1 MMKLGPKT
9 WRATRGGLAVWLM
22 AVMAGLFCGVA
33 GASDAGA
40 QEPAQAQAQPLAVHF
55 FYTPGCPSCEPTK
68 QAVAAAEKKF
78 GSRIAV
84 VRHSINDSS
93 LSADQN
99 QKNYGAFIL
108 ALDHYG
114 RKDTPSLTVFAGTAC
129 LGGDE
134 IIQKLDITLELLLR
148 DKAVTPDFKPFG
160 IEDAQKL
167 VALTQERTSI
177 WLVMGAGFADGFNP
191 CAFATVILFVSMLS
205 GVGRERRT
213 ILAVGLSFVAGVFLV
228 YVAIGLAFFKMMTF
242 FDSVPALSYVGLG
255 IKWFSLALVV
265 VAGALSLYDAVR
277 AFRSG
282 GKAKML
288 LVLPESLKDRIR
300 KRLRVTAHGS
310 SLVLGAFVSGIVISF
325 LEAACTGQTY
335 LPIISGLVSDNGTA
349 TRGYALLLLYNV
361 LFILPLL
368 AVFFAVFFGM
378 TSDQIGNMMRRRVW
392 VTKLALG
399 AIFLAM
405 AYWLGSLLLPTLWA
419 DKAGGTQSM
428 GAAVEAGGATPV
440 KPAANPVQPAHT
452 PAAASHE
459 GVDR

>member
-1 MMKLGPKT
+1 MRMGHDLGGVQRCLR
-9 WRATRGGLAVWLM
+9 RAMLLVGILLAGTLLAGRLAPGAE
-22 AVMAGLFCGVA
+22 AVG
-33 GASDAGA
+33 
-40 QEPAQAQAQPLAVHF
+40 QPLVAHF

-68 QAVAAAEKKF
+68 QAVAAAQKKF
-78 GSRIAV
+78 SGRVDVIW
-84 VRHSINDSS
+84 HSINNAA
-93 LSADQN
+93 LSAQEN
-99 QKNYGAFIL
+99 QKNYSAFIR
-108 ALDHYG
+108 ALDHYK
-114 RKDTPSLTVFAGTAC
+114 RKDTPSLTVFAGNAC

-134 IIQKLDITLELLLR
+134 IIKKLDITLEVLLR
-148 DKAVTPDFKPFG
+148 DKVMTPDFTQFG
-160 IEDAQKL
+160 ATNGDFQK
-167 VALTQERTSI
+167 RTSI

-205 GVGRERRT
+205 GVGRDRKT
-213 ILAVGLSFVAGVFLV
+213 ILAVGLSFVLGVFLT
-228 YVAIGLAFFKMMTF
+228 YVAIGAAFFQMMMY
-242 FDSVPALSYVGLG
+242 FDRVPALSYVGLA

-265 VAGALSLYDAVR
+265 VAGVLSLYDAVR

-288 LVLPESLKDRIR
+288 LVLPDGLKDRIR
-300 KRLRVTAHGS
+300 KRLRVTAHGG
-310 SLVLGAFVSGIVISF
+310 SLVVGAFISGIVISF

-335 LPIISGLVSDNGTA
+335 LPVITGLVSDDTTQ

-378 TSDQIGNMMRRRVW
+378 TSEQIGNAMRRKVW

-405 AYWLGSLLLPTLWA
+405 AYWLGSILLPTLWSE
-419 DKAGGTQSM
+419 KAPASPVSP
-428 GAAVEAGGATPV
+428 AVPANIPAPAMSG
-440 KPAANPVQPAHT
+440 KPAVPAET
-452 PAAASHE
+452 HE